1 MACGGVVSQL
11 GVTLE
16 TGGKRQRVSCGEVRQ
31 SGEAR
36 QNGQTSKQVNKQ
48 NKQDKQGKQGK
59 QTKQGKLSC
68 LVFLILLMSERTRAN
83 ISSPHRSFMAFEI

>member
-1 MACGGVVSQL
+1 MSQL

-48 NKQDKQGKQGK
+48 NKQDKQGKQ
-59 QTKQGKLSC
+59 TKQGKLSC
-68 LVFLILLMSERTRAN
+68 LVSLIL
-83 ISSPHRSFMAFEI
+83 